1 MPPTEAPI
9 ASESALPIAER
20 LALLDRV
27 LESKAFSRAPR
38 LAAMLRYICE
48 QSFDSAQA
56 SRLNERLIGIHVFG
70 RREDYNPMEDNIV
83 RATGRLLRQRL
94 ADYFA
99 NEGRHE
105 PWRIEIPKGKYLV
118 EFRSAS
124 PAPPTPLTDPR
135 VTGAPE
141 PALTRRRWLAA
152 GGGVALLTAAAVTRN
167 DWLPRDHFRQFWRLL
182 LSPERRTIIVVAD
195 TAFILVQDL
204 LMRDIPVSDYFRGSW
219 RHERGAEIGPRLF
232 VSDIAN
238 RRYTGLVD
246 ADFAFQVARR
256 PEAQGV
262 NVSVRFARD
271 LSIQEARGANL
282 LVLGSPNANPWV
294 RVLERQGNFRME
306 LDQQKRQFSIR
317 NQKPLGYEKGE
328 WVQNVP
334 GRVFGLASLLR
345 KPDNDG
351 YALLLQG
358 ASIAGTECVVDL
370 VCRPDRFAGMI
381 ERIFPGGSRLSPF
394 EALFETTNLA
404 GNSSPSELVASRV
417 YPA

>member
-1 MPPTEAPI
+1 MPSTEAPI
-9 ASESALPIAER
+9 AVEDR

-48 QSFDSAQA
+48 QSLDQTQVNK
-56 SRLNERLIGIHVFG
+56 LNERLIGIHVFG

-83 RATGRLLRQRL
+83 RSTGRLLRQRL
-94 ADYFA
+94 ADYFD

-105 PWRIEIPKGKYLV
+105 PLRIEIPKGKYLV
-118 EFRSAS
+118 EFRLA
-124 PAPPTPLTDPR
+124 ATPPTSEPLPGPAAETASLYSR
-135 VTGAPE
+135 RKWWGLGWGAA
-141 PALTRRRWLAA
+141 ALA
-152 GGGVALLTAAAVTRN
+152 TAAATRKS
-167 DWLPRDHFRQFWRLL
+167 WLPQDHFSQFWNLL
-182 LSPERRTIIVVAD
+182 LDPQRRTIIVVAD

-204 LMRDIPVSDYFRGSW
+204 LMLEIPVSEYFRGSW
-219 RHERGAEIGPRLF
+219 RHKPGAEIGPRLF

-262 NVSVRFARD
+262 DISVRFARD
-271 LSIQEARGANL
+271 LNIQETRGANL
-282 LVLGSPNANPWV
+282 LVVGSPNANPWV
-294 RVLERQGNFRME
+294 RLLERHGNFRME

-317 NQKPLGYEKGE
+317 NQKPQGKEKGE

-334 GRVFGLASLLR
+334 GRVYGLASLLR

-370 VCRPDRFAGMI
+370 VCRPARFAGMI
-381 ERIFPGGSRLSPF
+381 DRLFPGGSPLSPF

-404 GNSSPSELVASRV
+404 GNSSPSELIASRV
-417 YPA
+417 YPG